1 MLNMSKPVIRFCLN
15 GNWIEEANVASDMTV
30 LRYLRTQQI
39 LPGTKEGCGSGDCGA
54 CSVLLGEPSTS
65 EAENI
70 QWQYQAINGCI
81 TFIAQLD
88 GKSLI
93 TVDALSSKGASKGT
107 TKAPSKGFIKQSAAK
122 EKLGEQLHPAQQAMV
137 DYHGS
142 QCGFCTPGIV
152 MSLAALHENQRI
164 NKNSEP
170 ADHHQIIDALSG
182 NLCRCTGYRPIIEA
196 AENMNNYENNS
207 TDAGQVGIW
216 QPAAIIG
223 IAAETTVGLF
233 HADSNTDSA
242 SQSWSPKSEDQLKTL
257 LAQHPEARMVAGGT
271 DIALEVTQMNR
282 SISQLIAIN
291 DIASLKTIVIEDDSI
306 LIGAGVTYSQ
316 MEATLNEHFPEFSQ
330 LLHRFASRQV
340 RNNGTMGGNVANAS
354 PIGDTPPVLLA
365 LDACIELASAEGN
378 RWLPLHEFFLDYK
391 KTQQK
396 QGEYLRTIRIPR
408 LLANQVLK
416 VFKISKRIEDDI
428 SAVLAAFKFTLAGD
442 AGKQT
447 VTAVTS
453 GFGGMAGTPKA
464 AKNLEQALLNQQV
477 SMQAFAHAAQ
487 VLEQDFSP
495 MTDVRA
501 TSAYRL
507 QVAKNLMQKCAFEL
521 SNPNA
526 VTRIE
531 SLDKGELRLSDVS
544 SDINVGVA
552 NHA

>member
-1 MLNMSKPVIRFCLN
+1 MSKPVIRFCLN
-15 GNWIEEANVASDMTV
+15 GNWIEESSVSSDMTV
-30 LRYLRTQQI
+30 LRYLRTQQV

-54 CSVLLGEPSTS
+54 CSVLLGERSIDEVGDS
-65 EAENI
+65 
-70 QWQYQAINGCI
+70 QWQYKAINGCI

-93 TVDALSSKGASKGT
+93 TVDALATKGS
-107 TKAPSKGFIKQSAAK
+107 AK
-122 EKLGEQLHPAQQAMV
+122 EKTPEQLHPAQQAMV

-170 ADHHQIIDALSG
+170 AEHHQIIDALSG

-196 AENMNNYENNS
+196 AENMGNYENNS
-207 TDAGQVGIW
+207 ADVGKVGIW
-216 QPAAIIG
+216 QPEET
-223 IAAETTVGLF
+223 IAEKSETGLF
-233 HADSNTDSA
+233 HAASNNDIK
-242 SQSWSPKSEDQLKTL
+242 SQSWSPQTEDELKSL
-257 LAQHPEARMVAGGT
+257 LAQYPEARMVAGAT

-282 SISQLIAIN
+282 RISQLIAIN
-291 DIASLKTIVIEDDSI
+291 DIASLKTIKIEDDSI

-316 MEATLNEHFPEFSQ
+316 MEATLNEHFPEFGQ

-365 LDACIELASAEGN
+365 LGACIELASSEGN
-378 RWLPLHEFFLDYK
+378 RWMPLNEFFLDYK
-391 KTQQK
+391 KTEQK
-396 QGEYLRTIRIPR
+396 PGEYLRMIRIPR
-408 LLANQVLK
+408 LQVNQHLK
-416 VFKISKRIEDDI
+416 VYKISKRLEDDI
-428 SAVLAAFKFTLAGD
+428 SAVLAAFKFTLAD
-442 AGKQT
+442 SVEGKEGEQI
-447 VTAVTS
+447 VTAVSS
-453 GFGGMAGTPKA
+453 GFGGMAGIPKA
-464 AKNLEQALLNQQV
+464 ATNLEQALLNKTV
-477 SMQAFAHAAQ
+477 SMDAFEQAAL
-487 VLEQDFSP
+487 VLDQDFAP

-507 QVAKNLMQKCAFEL
+507 QVAQNLIQKCAFEL
-521 SNPNA
+521 SNPNS

-531 SLDKGELRLSDVS
+531 SLESSELSLAQVTTE
-544 SDINVGVA
+544 VV

>member
-1 MLNMSKPVIRFCLN
+1 MNMSKPVIKFCLN
-15 GNWIEEANVASDMTV
+15 GRWIEESAVTSDMTV
-30 LRYLRTQQI
+30 LRYLRTQQV
-39 LPGTKEGCGSGDCGA
+39 LAGTKEGCGSGDCGA
-54 CSVLLGEPSTS
+54 CSVLLGERSIDKNGDS
-65 EAENI
+65 

-93 TVDALSSKGASKGT
+93 TVDSLATKG
-107 TKAPSKGFIKQSAAK
+107 SAKDK
-122 EKLGEQLHPAQQAMV
+122 EGDQLHPAQQAMV

-164 NKNSEP
+164 HKNSEP

-196 AENMNNYENNS
+196 AENMGNYHNNS
-207 TDAGQVGIW
+207 VDAGQVGIW
-216 QPAAIIG
+216 QPAAIVDEVT
-223 IAAETTVGLF
+223 ATESGLF
-233 HADSNTDSA
+233 HAASSTDIT
-242 SQSWSPKSEDQLKTL
+242 SQSWSPKTEDELKTL
-257 LAQHPEARMVAGGT
+257 LSQYPDARMVAGAT

-282 SISQLIAIN
+282 RIPQLIAIN
-291 DIASLKTIVIEDDSI
+291 DIASLKSIIIEDESI

-316 MEATLNEHFPEFSQ
+316 MEATLNEHFPEFGQ
-330 LLHRFASRQV
+330 LMHRFASRQV
-340 RNNGTMGGNVANAS
+340 RNNGTIGGNVANAS

-396 QGEYLRTIRIPR
+396 PGEYLRMIRIPR
-408 LLANQVLK
+408 LHANQVLK
-416 VFKISKRIEDDI
+416 VYKISKRLEDDI
-428 SAVLAAFKFTLAGD
+428 SAVLAAFKFTLAGEVG
-442 AGKQT
+442 AQT

-453 GFGGMAGTPKA
+453 GFGGMAGIPKA
-464 AKNLEQALLNQQV
+464 ATNLEQALLNKQV
-477 SMQAFAHAAQ
+477 SMAAFEDAAQ
-487 VLEQDFSP
+487 VLGQDFAP
-495 MTDVRA
+495 MSDVRA
-501 TSAYRL
+501 TSEYRM
-507 QVAKNLMQKCAFEL
+507 QVAQNLIQKCAFEL
-521 SNPNA
+521 SNPNS

-531 SLDKGELRLSDVS
+531 SLNHSELSLAQ
-544 SDINVGVA
+544 IKTEVA